1 MGDDHLNLQRNL
13 FLIYLT
19 LEMAEEKPAEA
30 KPEGEPEGEEEG
42 EEEEDEFKLTDDQ
55 VQDFKDAFKKFDTE
69 GNGEIPTS
77 ELGTVMRMLG
87 HLLKDEELQEA
98 IESVDSD
105 GSGFV
110 DIEEF
115 LELMR
120 MKTKESADEAE
131 IKEAFRILDRDNKG
145 EIHTHVIKEILLELF
160 SSLTQEEVDDIIADI
175 DEDGSG
181 WVDYDEFKELM
192 LGN

>member
-1 MGDDHLNLQRNL
+1 MG
-13 FLIYLT
+13 
-19 LEMAEEKPAEA
+19 
-30 KPEGEPEGEEEG
+30 GEEEG

-55 VQDFKDAFKKFDTE
+55 IQDFKDAFKKFDTE

-98 IESVDSD
+98 IEAVDGD

-110 DIEEF
+110 DIDEF
-115 LELMR
+115 IELMR
-120 MKTKESADEAE
+120 IKSKEAADEA
-131 IKEAFRILDRDNKG
+131 D
-145 EIHTHVIKEILLELF
+145 IKEILLELF
-160 SSLTQEEVDDIIADI
+160 GNLTKEEVDDIIADI

-181 WVDYDEFKELM
+181 WVD
-192 LGN
+192 

>member
-55 VQDFKDAFKKFDTE
+55 IQDFKDAFKKFDTE

-98 IESVDSD
+98 IEAVDGMGLALWTS
-105 GSGFV
+105 
-110 DIEEF
+110 
-115 LELMR
+115 
-120 MKTKESADEAE
+120 T
-131 IKEAFRILDRDNKG
+131 N
-145 EIHTHVIKEILLELF
+145 
-160 SSLTQEEVDDIIADI
+160 
-175 DEDGSG
+175 
-181 WVDYDEFKELM
+181 
-192 LGN
+192 

>member
-1 MGDDHLNLQRNL
+1 MGTKLLSVFGLRSFFLRN
-13 FLIYLT
+13 FLHNSLSK
-19 LEMAEEKPAEA
+19 MADEKEP
-30 KPEGEPEGEEEG
+30 KPEGEEEG
-42 EEEEDEFKLTDDQ
+42 EEGEEEDEFKLTDDQ
-55 VQDFKDAFKKFDTE
+55 IQDFKDAFKKFDTE
-69 GNGEIPTS
+69 QHGEIPTS

-87 HLLKDEELQEA
+87 HLLKDDELQEA

-131 IKEAFRILDRDNKG
+131 IKEAFRILDRQQRRNSHGRHQRDSVG
-145 EIHTHVIKEILLELF
+145 AVQQLD
-160 SSLTQEEVDDIIADI
+160 SREVDDIIADI

-181 WVDYDEFKELM
+181 WVDYDEFKVTHAW
-192 LGN
+192 